1 MAYSG
6 TSLDDFA
13 LYLNN
18 QDIDATRA
26 SFVIGLAETLCL
38 TVVNPLPDGAEVV
51 VLDVAG
57 RAYANPNAI
66 RSNGLAV
73 YTEDQGPFNDGSP
86 GSVGGGLWLTA
97 NNKQTLR
104 ELNTAGTP
112 SSGAFAVDMTPAGAT
127 VCTPWWDSATP
138 WDWS

>member
-18 QDIDATRA
+18 QDIDPTRA
-26 SFVIGLAETLCL
+26 SFIIGLAETLCL
-38 TVVNPLPDGAEVV
+38 TVVNPLPDGAEIV

-57 RAYANPNAI
+57 RAYANPNTI

-86 GSVGGGLWLTA
+86 GSVGGGLWLTQ
-97 NNKQTLR
+97 NNKEVLH
-104 ELNTAGTP
+104 ELAGGSSAFVIDTCPATAGQNLP
-112 SSGAFAVDMTPAGAT
+112 PWDAGQYA
-127 VCTPWWDSATP
+127 WDS
-138 WDWS
+138 WS